1 MAYTTSPTIPEP
13 KERPRDRSHWLYIA
27 VIIAVLAGITF
38 GIVAPDAAKGWKW
51 VGDAFV
57 DLIKMMISP
66 VIFCTIVLGIG
77 SVRAAAT
84 VGKSGSMALA
94 YFLTMSTFALAI
106 GLVVGNLIQPGHG
119 IKVIPGSGAKL
130 AADAEHAG
138 GTVEF
143 IRGIIPETLFS

>member
-94 YFLTMSTFALAI
+94 YFLTRA
-106 GLVVGNLIQPGHG
+106 
-119 IKVIPGSGAKL
+119 KVDMVRK
-130 AADAEHAG
+130 
-138 GTVEF
+138 
-143 IRGIIPETLFS
+143 